1 MTEPTAALEGIR
13 VINAGQILAAPYCS
27 TLLGEFGA
35 EVIKVEQPKI
45 GDANRG
51 NVSFAQDNRGQKSV
65 TLDFNRPEGQALFR
79 RLCDT
84 ADVLVENFRA
94 GALEKW
100 NIAPDQLRESNP
112 GLVAVRISGWGQS
125 GPYRDKGGFD
135 RVALAFAGITALTG
149 YEDRPPVRPG
159 YFVADYG
166 AGIFAAFGAVTA
178 LRYRDQ
184 TGKGQDVD
192 LALYEAVWRMS
203 GAHVANF
210 GLNGEERGRHGNYFK
225 GVVPAEQ
232 FETADGA
239 YIVINATTQRAFV
252 KLCDAISQPELVTD
266 ARFTPRAN
274 LQRNHEAIHAILA
287 DWCRPRTYADCQA
300 AMDKYGVPAT
310 KVNLI
315 GDIVADP
322 HVHARDQ
329 VLTVDSADFGPLLQP
344 GITPRLTL
352 TPGSVRSRAP
362 KLGEHNEEV
371 YLGLLRLDRAEYDH
385 LVAEGV
391 I

>member
-1 MTEPTAALEGIR
+1 MTEPMSALEGIR

-79 RLCDT
+79 RLCDK

-100 NIAPDQLRESNP
+100 NIAPDALRETNP
-112 GLVAVRISGWGQS
+112 GLVAVRISGWGQT
-125 GPYRDKGGFD
+125 GPYKDKGGFD

-166 AGIFAAFGAVTA
+166 AGIFAAFGALTA

-184 TGKGQDVD
+184 TGRGQDVD

-210 GLNGEERGRHGNYFK
+210 GLTGEERGRHGNYFK

-232 FETADGA
+232 FETSDGA

-252 KLCDAISQPELVTD
+252 KLCDAIGRPELVAD
-266 ARFTPRAN
+266 ERFTPRAN

-287 DWCRPRTYADCQA
+287 EWCRPRTYEECQA
-300 AMDKYGVPAT
+300 AMDRYGVPAT

-322 HVHARDQ
+322 HVHDREQ
-329 VLTVDSADFGPLLQP
+329 VLTVESDDFGPMLQP
-344 GITPRLTL
+344 GVTPRLTL
-352 TPGSVRSRAP
+352 TPGRVRSRAP
-362 KLGEHNEEV
+362 RLGEHNEEV
-371 YLGLLRLDRAEYDH
+371 YLGLVGLERGEYDR
-385 LVAEGV
+385 LVADGV